1 MKPIFQM
8 EFDPAC
14 ASYSPLRCELLHRLI
29 SALYAANSRSQA
41 ALEPEIDD
49 DDPDDV
55 YGRPQP
61 EGPRGQLRVEPADD
75 ENGDP
80 AAEGS
85 ESDGFHEVHLAAL
98 PQELRDFV
106 DNELAPLCA
115 VTPFEAGIHPGMRW
129 AASRRQVTL
138 WDYGVDL
145 LGVDDWRV
153 VAPLWHWVSDLPWVI
168 VAEACFLEDSGD
180 LYRQMIVVSVIDSTC
195 MNKETD
201 TFIRRVALASIP
213 RAQ

>member
-1 MKPIFQM
+1 
-8 EFDPAC
+8 
-14 ASYSPLRCELLHRLI
+14 
-29 SALYAANSRSQA
+29 
-41 ALEPEIDD
+41 
-49 DDPDDV
+49 
-55 YGRPQP
+55 
-61 EGPRGQLRVEPADD
+61 
-75 ENGDP
+75 
-80 AAEGS
+80 
-85 ESDGFHEVHLAAL
+85 
-98 PQELRDFV
+98 
-106 DNELAPLCA
+106 
-115 VTPFEAGIHPGMRW
+115 MRW

-201 TFIRRVALASIP
+201 PFIRRVALASIP